1 MHKNI
6 NLRVNPVGC
15 VNNISCAEY
24 MHYVITITI
33 AVALSAI
40 VMFAYSYYTRVPP
53 PPTNLPPEVPIGTIV
68 PFAGA
73 DIPAGWIACDNASYP
88 TTKYPKLY
96 DAIGYTY
103 GMDGKNYRVPDT
115 RGVFMRGIDP
125 AAIRDTNRPAGSI
138 QLSVSMDYMPTGMI
152 MMWYPPLATITSLAL
167 AATYVPEGW
176 AICDGTKGTPDLRG
190 RFVLMAADTPAPAAG
205 ATVHP
210 VRQIGGEETHVLSI
224 AEMPSHNHI
233 WENNFNTNN
242 ANSIGHPNGSGGYGD
257 GVTRNTGGSQP
268 HNTLPPFY
276 SLIYIMRV

>member
-1 MHKNI
+1 MHTN
-6 NLRVNPVGC
+6 
-15 VNNISCAEY
+15 Y
-24 MHYVITITI
+24 MHAAIVITI
-33 AVALSAI
+33 AVVLSAI
-40 VMFAYSYYTRVPP
+40 VMFTYNYFTSVMEAPAVE
-53 PPTNLPPEVPIGTIV
+53 LPPEVPIGTIV
-68 PFAGA
+68 PFAGNN
-73 DIPAGWIACDNASYP
+73 IPAGWIACDNASYP
-88 TTKYPKLY
+88 PTTYPKLY

-125 AAIRDTNRPAGSI
+125 AAVRDTNRPAGSI

-190 RFVLMAADTPAPAAG
+190 RFVLMAADTPAPVAG

-210 VRQIGGEETHVLSI
+210 VRQTGGEETHVLSI
-224 AEMPSHNHI
+224 AEMPSHNHGY
-233 WENNFNTNN
+233 NLPPYGG
-242 ANSIGHPNGSGGYGD
+242 NSGGIRIVNYSSGGYTDNPPQTG
-257 GVTRNTGGSQP
+257 NTGGNQP

>member
-1 MHKNI
+1 MHTN
-6 NLRVNPVGC
+6 
-15 VNNISCAEY
+15 Y
-24 MHYVITITI
+24 MHAAIVITI
-33 AVALSAI
+33 AVVLSAI
-40 VMFAYSYYTRVPP
+40 VMFTYNYFTSVMEAPAVE
-53 PPTNLPPEVPIGTIV
+53 LPPEVPIGTIV
-68 PFAGA
+68 PFAGNN
-73 DIPAGWIACDNASYP
+73 IPAGWIACDNASYP
-88 TTKYPKLY
+88 PTTYPKLY

-115 RGVFMRGIDP
+115 RGVFMRGMDP
-125 AAIRDTNRPAGSI
+125 AAVRDTNRPAGSI

-167 AATYVPEGW
+167 ASSYVPEGW

-190 RFVLMAADTPAPAAG
+190 RFVMMAADTPAPVAG

-210 VRQIGGEETHVLSI
+210 VRQTGGEETHVLSI

-233 WENNFNTNN
+233 QS
-242 ANSIGHPNGSGGYGD
+242 ANGRGHAAGGGYGYATPGD
-257 GVTRNTGGSQP
+257 AGTSHTGGNQP